1 MTVMTGLFP
10 WSHHVRDHNFS
21 LAPGTLL
28 LAERLHT
35 LGYATAAIVPD
46 TTLRAEFGFSRG
58 FDVYDNGGYGHD
70 TLSSSSMSGK
80 ALSWIQAHAGKPWF
94 CWIHLWDPHY
104 NYIPPAPFDRTF
116 PSTFRPPP
124 GVRYD
129 LAQLKFHE
137 APLRTE
143 ECAFLMAQ
151 YEGEILYTDQ
161 FIGEILEYIASS
173 GQESNTLVVLLGDHG
188 ESFQEHRWL
197 THTNQVYDEM
207 VRVPLV
213 FKWPGRVSASRRIDE
228 PVSLVSVA
236 PTILDLIGASPGKE
250 EMEGVSL
257 GPALTAAVTTKPPEG
272 PIVSE
277 TIRQSSLTSW
287 RRDGFTYVLDM
298 DRCTGELYDL
308 AADPAEKKNVAAESP
323 DRAAAMRA
331 SLIAFYRDSAFA
343 KRIPVTS
350 MAHESEEDMERLR
363 ALGYLGPV
371 SSGPA
376 TYPGPTDP
384 LHCR

>member
-1 MTVMTGLFP
+1 MHVLRCAALAAVAVLLAAGVSCGSRSASRPNVLLISVDSLRADRTDGVSSPYPTGPRVRALATAGTVFTQAVSTAPWTTPSMMTVLTGLFP

-257 GPALTAAVTTKPPEG
+257 GPALTAAVTTKPPED
-272 PIVSE
+272 
-277 TIRQSSLTSW
+277 RSSP
-287 RRDGFTYVLDM
+287 RRSVN
-298 DRCTGELYDL
+298 R
-308 AADPAEKKNVAAESP
+308 
-323 DRAAAMRA
+323 R
-331 SLIAFYRDSAFA
+331 
-343 KRIPVTS
+343 
-350 MAHESEEDMERLR
+350 
-363 ALGYLGPV
+363 
-371 SSGPA
+371 
-376 TYPGPTDP
+376 
-384 LHCR
+384 